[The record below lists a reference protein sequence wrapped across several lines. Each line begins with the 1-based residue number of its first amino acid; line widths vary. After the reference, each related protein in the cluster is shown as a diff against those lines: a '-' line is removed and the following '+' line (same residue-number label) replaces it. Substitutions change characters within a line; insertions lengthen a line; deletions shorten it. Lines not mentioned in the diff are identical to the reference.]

1 MFQSW
6 SNLALY
12 YLQLKQSI
20 IKVKMSQK
28 LHFHLPKKS
37 MLIIPHGQDK

>member
-1 MFQSW
+1 MFQPW

-20 IKVKMSQK
+20 VKGGDVPQK

-37 MLIIPHGQDK
+37 NVNHTTWTS